1 MTKICLDQPLRP
13 ARTCRPAHAAACLAL
28 LVCGL
33 AAAPGW
39 AQERRRPHPGGGV
52 VLDQRHRHDHYYP
65 PRGYLAPVLPGGA
78 LTIGWGGANWFF
90 HGGVWFRP
98 QGGRFVVAVPPVGIV
113 LPVLPPAY
121 VTLWVGGAPY
131 FYANGVYYAPLPG
144 QGYGVVA
151 PPPGAEAAQP
161 VPMPPPQ
168 PRPPPEPIVYPR
180 NGQSPAQAEADR
192 QACNRWATTQP
203 SALADA
209 EVFQRAVTACL
220 DGRGYTVR

>member
-1 MTKICLDQPLRP
+1 MTQTHADPVAVCL
-13 ARTCRPAHAAACLAL
+13 TL
-28 LVCGL
+28 LVL
-33 AAAPGW
+33 AMGAAPVQ
-39 AQERRRPHPGGGV
+39 AQERHRPHPGGGVV

-65 PRGYLAPVLPGGA
+65 PRGYLAPALPVGA

-98 QGGRFVVAVPPVGIV
+98 YGGRYIVAMPPVGIV

-121 VTLWVGGAPY
+121 SLLWIGGAPFY
-131 FYANGVYYAPLPG
+131 YANGVYYAPLPG
-144 QGYGVVA
+144 RGYGVVA

-161 VPMPPPQ
+161 MPVPAPVAK
-168 PRPPPEPIVYPR
+168 PPPEPIVYPR
-180 NGQSPAQAEADR
+180 NGQSPAQTEADR
-192 QACNRWATTQP
+192 QECNRWATTQP

-209 EVFQRAVTACL
+209 EVFQRAVAACL